1 MKGRKS
7 EEERIDKIV
16 IPGDKVGITEELE
29 PLENVYTH
37 RGNLFSSTIGTIDVD
52 VENKRISV
60 RGLTE
65 VNIPRKDMRVYA
77 QIVHV
82 DQKYAVCKIIRDDK
96 RKLRRTFTAF
106 LLISDVSSKHIP
118 DMFYAVRQN
127 DIIYARVLSNKMP
140 PFSISTRGK
149 PFGVVLAYCQ
159 NCAMYMKKKRGNEV
173 QCPICKTIE
182 KRKLS
187 INYGKIPVDVILRK
201 D

>member
-1 MKGRKS
+1 MRNDNPKR
-7 EEERIDKIV
+7 EEVV

-29 PLENVYTH
+29 PFENVYTH
-37 RGNLFSSTIGTIDVD
+37 RGNLFSSTVGIVNIDM
-52 VENKRISV
+52 ENKRVSV
-60 RGLTE
+60 KGLTK

-82 DQKYAVCKIIRDDK
+82 DQKYAVCKIIRDDE

-127 DIIYARVLSNKMP
+127 DVIYARVLSNKMP
-140 PFSISTRGK
+140 PFAVSIRGK

-159 NCAMYMKKKRGNEV
+159 NCATYMRRLKGNNV

-187 INYGKIPVDVILRK
+187 INYGKVPIDIILRK
-201 D
+201 Y